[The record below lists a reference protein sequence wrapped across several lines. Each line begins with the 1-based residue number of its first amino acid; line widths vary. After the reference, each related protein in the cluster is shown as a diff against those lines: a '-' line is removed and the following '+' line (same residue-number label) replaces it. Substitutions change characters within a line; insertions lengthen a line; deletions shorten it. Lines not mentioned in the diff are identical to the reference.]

1 MSKAAE
7 LAALIGSQTA
17 LSNKNLIINGAM
29 QVAQRS
35 TSVSA
40 LTGSGYKTVDRWNT
54 AASGA
59 TYSQSQET
67 VTLGDSAIGDFK
79 NYLKH
84 NATTGNADHG
94 ITYRVEDVQS
104 VLEGTVTLSFYA
116 KGTNP
121 NGGHMEMIATQ
132 NFGTGGSPS
141 SDVAQI
147 AQDFTLT
154 ASWQRFEFQITVPSL
169 SGKTVGT
176 DGNSYYQI
184 KLAQPS
190 DDSSTD
196 AWELNITGVQL
207 EVGSTATPFE
217 HRSYG
222 DELLRCQRYYCRSYN
237 IGTDTGTNTLDGAIT
252 TRQGGTP
259 STNNVAFNVDF
270 PVTMRSAPTMTL
282 YAKDGTS
289 GQVSDFGNS
298 YSGDG
303 TDRAVNAVN
312 AIGMRGFGGGNFSGV
327 SENDIVIFHYEASSE
342 L

>member
-1 MSKAAE
+1 MSRAREFAD
-7 LAALIGSQTA
+7 LASSADAGGITG
-17 LSNKNLIINGAM
+17 KNLVANGAM
-29 QVAQRS
+29 TVAQRS
-35 TSVSA
+35 TSVSG

-84 NATTGNADHG
+84 NVTTGNADHG

-132 NFGTGGSPS
+132 DFGTGGSPS
-141 SDVAQI
+141 SDVAQT

-169 SGKTVGT
+169 SGKTLGT
-176 DGNSYYQI
+176 DNNSYYQI

-190 DDSSTD
+190 DDSSTN
-196 AWELNITGVQL
+196 AWELDITGVQL
-207 EVGSTATPFE
+207 EVGEQATPFE
-217 HRSYG
+217 HRSFG
-222 DELLRCQRYYCRSYN
+222 DELAKCQRYFQIHDDMHLRGYAAGSTQRVEQYFAYSVEMRANPSRAVITTGSSSNIRSAATTYSGLVLGN
-237 IGTDTGTNTLDGAIT
+237 KTGGAILSLEAN
-252 TRQGGTP
+252 GAGI
-259 STNNVAFNVDF
+259 A
-270 PVTMRSAPTMTL
+270 
-282 YAKDGTS
+282 YI
-289 GQVSDFGNS
+289 SDRKES
-298 YSGDG
+298 LD
-303 TDRAVNAVN
+303 A
-312 AIGMRGFGGGNFSGV
+312 
-327 SENDIVIFHYEASSE
+327 E